1 MKGNAYWLLGGLF
14 IVHLSGA
21 ETQGRFSLVEEIQ
34 PPGEW
39 TPLHVHRREDQA
51 LYVLEGG
58 VTLYLPGESFT
69 IGPGECAYG
78 PMNVPHIEQ
87 FSSSE
92 PLRLLVV
99 NSPAGF
105 EDFVAAA
112 GEPAVELML
121 PSPPQEPPDF
131 ERIGALAAEHGIE
144 ILGPPGTLP

>member
-1 MKGNAYWLLGGLF
+1 MRGNAYWLLGGLF

-21 ETQGRFSLVEEIQ
+21 ETQGRFSLVEELQ

-39 TPLHVHRREDQA
+39 TPLHVHRLEDQA
-51 LYVLEGG
+51 HYVLEGG
-58 VTLYLPGESFT
+58 VTLYLPDKSFA

-87 FSSSE
+87 FTSSE
-92 PLRLLVV
+92 PLRMLVV

-112 GEPAVELML
+112 GEPAAELTL